1 MTEGGREQLDQRVLV
16 LAPTS
21 KDAHLTRSVLE
32 RAGVICVCCS
42 TLNQV
47 TDELEAGA
55 GAVLLAEEAV
65 SPATKSSLTKWVARQ
80 PPWSDL
86 PVLVLARV
94 GADSASVAQAMD
106 LLGNVAVLERPMR
119 VAALVSAV
127 QTSLRARRRQ
137 YQAREHIVERER
149 AEAELRVN
157 DRRKDEFLAMLAH
170 ELRNPLAPIRNAAEI
185 LSLISEEPARVR
197 ETSEIIVRQARHMT
211 EIVDDLLDVSRV
223 TRGLVSLEKEVF
235 DLRTIVMAAV
245 EQSLPLID
253 ERQHRLQLD
262 LQERPAW
269 VSGDR
274 VRLTQVFSNL
284 LNNAAKYTPP
294 GGVIQVNFV
303 DGPATVEV
311 EVADT
316 GEGIE
321 TELLPQIF
329 DLFAQGRRTPDRAQ
343 GGLGIGLSLVKTLV
357 HLHGG
362 TVEAASAGRDRGSRF
377 SVRLPVAQPPTSD
390 TTANVG
396 AAVRPP
402 SASARPMQ
410 LLVVD
415 DNLDAAE
422 SLATVLALD
431 GHNVVKAH
439 DAKGAMACARNQ
451 HLDAMMLDIGLPGID
466 GDELA
471 RRIRALP
478 EVDGTLLIAVSGYGQ
493 LEDRRRA
500 IEAGFDH
507 YLVKPVDFDSLRS
520 ILRDSV

>member
-1 MTEGGREQLDQRVLV
+1 
-16 LAPTS
+16 
-21 KDAHLTRSVLE
+21 
-32 RAGVICVCCS
+32 
-42 TLNQV
+42 
-47 TDELEAGA
+47 
-55 GAVLLAEEAV
+55 
-65 SPATKSSLTKWVARQ
+65 
-80 PPWSDL
+80 
-86 PVLVLARV
+86 
-94 GADSASVAQAMD
+94 
-106 LLGNVAVLERPMR
+106 
-119 VAALVSAV
+119 
-127 QTSLRARRRQ
+127 
-137 YQAREHIVERER
+137 
-149 AEAELRVN
+149 
-157 DRRKDEFLAMLAH
+157 
-170 ELRNPLAPIRNAAEI
+170 
-185 LSLISEEPARVR
+185 
-197 ETSEIIVRQARHMT
+197 
-211 EIVDDLLDVSRV
+211 
-223 TRGLVSLEKEVF
+223 
-235 DLRTIVMAAV
+235 
-245 EQSLPLID
+245 
-253 ERQHRLQLD
+253 
-262 LQERPAW
+262 
-269 VSGDR
+269 
-274 VRLTQVFSNL
+274 
-284 LNNAAKYTPP
+284 
-294 GGVIQVNFV
+294 V

-311 EVADT
+311 EVTDT

-329 DLFAQGRRTPDRAQ
+329 DLFAQGRRTPDRTQ

-377 SVRLPVAQPPTSD
+377 RVRLPVAQPPTSD
-390 TTANVG
+390 TTEIVA
-396 AAVRPP
+396 AAVKPP
-402 SASARPMQ
+402 SGCARPMQ

-431 GHNVVKAH
+431 GHTVVKAH

-466 GDELA
+466 GYELA